1 MLLAYGA
8 APVQCGYLGVKREAI
23 VEAAEHGNVELM
35 ELLIANGALSER
47 WSFANFLPGRPLL
60 AACWVHM
67 SAVRVATAARL
78 TNQLLQRCRLARQRP
93 WSVSCAMR

>member
-1 MLLAYGA
+1 
-8 APVQCGYLGVKREAI
+8 VQCGYLGVKREAI

-67 SAVRVATAARL
+67 PPVRGTTVARL
-78 TNQLLQRCRLARQRP
+78 TNRLLQRRRLARQRP